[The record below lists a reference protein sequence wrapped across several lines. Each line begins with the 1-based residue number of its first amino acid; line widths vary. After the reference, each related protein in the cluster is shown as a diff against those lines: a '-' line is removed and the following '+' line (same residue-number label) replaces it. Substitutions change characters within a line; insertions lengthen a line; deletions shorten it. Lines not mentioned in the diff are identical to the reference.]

1 MLKKLLLM
9 VGLVFSPSY
18 SYSETVTPYFGVTGN
33 AATNGNTWSMDNV
46 LPEPPGLD
54 INTIIYNYTIQKDVD
69 DSVNV
74 HVQNENAAGTGYI
87 FRETDEWN
95 AGSLGGQEIRKV
107 VPVIPNIPRAAWGDG
122 SIETEGDV
130 SVQDPTVLYS
140 YKVDPCYDPQHS
152 PLCPGYVTPIP
163 DIPEIDVSTIYDA
176 TEDEYVSLS
185 SEEKVTIEQNE
196 ETIEEI
202 DEEAEEEEEKRKREY
217 RLQALADTNA
227 ALLIAQDLQLFA
239 MSNAMQTA
247 LNNTYLKTT
256 IPGGVYED
264 NLKLVDRDI
273 KDNNQGLRNGL
284 AQQLLHEKMIDS
296 QYN

>member
-1 MLKKLLLM
+1 MS
-9 VGLVFSPSY
+9 G
-18 SYSETVTPYFGVTGN
+18 TQ
-33 AATNGNTWSMDNV
+33 V
-46 LPEPPGLD
+46 L
-54 INTIIYNYTIQKDVD
+54 
-69 DSVNV
+69 
-74 HVQNENAAGTGYI
+74 
-87 FRETDEWN
+87 
-95 AGSLGGQEIRKV
+95 LGGQEIRKV

-239 MSNAMQTA
+239 MNNAMQTA